1 MTRRHRRSH
10 EKSFFENTV
19 LRFQQRVKPEFHSF
33 GHLGLISDNS
43 AHRKL
48 KALARRVGVA
58 GLGV

>member
-1 MTRRHRRSH
+1 MTRCHRRSH

-19 LRFQQRVKPEFHSF
+19 LRLPQRVKPEFYSF
-33 GHLGLISDNS
+33 GHLGLIPDNS

-48 KALARRVGVA
+48 RHWHAAWVLP